1 MPKSFRFFWCFL
13 QWLNQNKNKWSQC
26 MPFNRESFSRLV
38 TSNGGLVHATACS
51 LNLLASQVLFK
62 ERNFLPN
69 VMQLH
74 TKQIKYFFLWK
85 TYLHV
90 VAFGKEGFLNCL
102 RLILESVLKKSTVQ
116 PPSPL
121 ELPGPLTPTLA
132 ENFQFPLWWRYGYFL
147 ELPTFCLA
155 LQPEDWNTK

>member
-1 MPKSFRFFWCFL
+1 MQVYQMPKSFRFFWCFL

-116 PPSPL
+116 PP
-121 ELPGPLTPTLA
+121 
-132 ENFQFPLWWRYGYFL
+132 PLWNFL
-147 ELPTFCLA
+147 GLWPLP
-155 LQPEDWNTK
+155 